1 MKYLIRLIYVKFY
14 KMTTVDRFNG
24 IKVHIY
30 NGEHRPSHIHAVY
43 NEYEVLIDIENCV
56 IYSGGLPSRQLKIV
70 MAWLTKN
77 SDWALALFYEANPNL
92 R

>member
-1 MKYLIRLIYVKFY
+1 MKYQ
-14 KMTTVDRFNG
+14 
-24 IKVHIY
+24 
-30 NGEHRPSHIHAVY
+30 PPHIHAVH
-43 NEYEVLIDIENCV
+43 NEYEVLIDFEKRV

-77 SDWALALFYEANPNL
+77 LDWALALFFESNPIC

>member
-1 MKYLIRLIYVKFY
+1 MKCQ
-14 KMTTVDRFNG
+14 
-24 IKVHIY
+24 
-30 NGEHRPSHIHAVY
+30 PPHIHAVY
-43 NEYEVLIDIENCV
+43 NEYEVLIDIEKCV

-77 SDWALALFYEANPNL
+77 LDWALALFNESNPNL